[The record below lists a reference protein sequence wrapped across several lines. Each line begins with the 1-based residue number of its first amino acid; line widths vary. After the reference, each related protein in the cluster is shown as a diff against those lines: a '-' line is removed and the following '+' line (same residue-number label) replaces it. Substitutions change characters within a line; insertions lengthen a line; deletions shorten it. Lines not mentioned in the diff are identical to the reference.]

1 MFIEIEDYFG
11 NTLLLAKTE
20 QKNYTK
26 FQDLLGFV
34 LAGVEAGEGGNV
46 VRYQS
51 TERDLTALQLCTFVN
66 VFNEQHCEK
75 FELINEFPY

>member
-34 LAGVEAGEGGNV
+34 LAGVEASESGNV

-51 TERDLTALQLCTFVN
+51 TEKDLTALQLCTFVN